1 MIFNKLKR
9 VLLESGYRVI
19 LTSNVSRSKKKGLAR
34 GIKGYIVPDDLKI
47 YINKNI
53 GVNDRVVTL
62 VHELL
67 HEIYPAWTEGKVN
80 QSSKRIFQHLTVS
93 QLGFLQFFIM
103 VPAEVRTML
112 RSNNLSPVC

>member
-1 MIFNKLKR
+1 MMFNKLKR

-19 LTSNVSRSKKKGLAR
+19 LTSNVSQSPKKGFAR
-34 GIKGYIVPDDLKI
+34 GIKGYIVPDDLTI

-53 GVNDRVVTL
+53 GVNDRVITL

-80 QSSKRIFQHLTVS
+80 QTSKRIFQKLTVP

-103 VPAEVRTML
+103 VPTEIRAML
-112 RSNNLSPVC
+112 RSNNLSSVC

>member
-1 MIFNKLKR
+1 MIFNKLKQ
-9 VLLESGYRVI
+9 VLMTSGYRVI
-19 LTSNVSRSKKKGLAR
+19 LTKNVSRSQRKGFAR
-34 GIKGYIVPDDLKI
+34 GIKGYIVPDDLRI
-47 YINKNI
+47 YINKTI

-80 QSSKRIFQHLTVS
+80 QSAKRIFQKLTVP

-103 VPAEVRTML
+103 VPAEIKSML
-112 RSNNLSPVC
+112 KSNNLSKVC